1 MAKNYRYIGTSTNPK
16 DAIFNQQY
24 YDSLI
29 DNRQYQDAY
38 DYAMQYPML
47 DPMEQAEY
55 KQHLKNMLREGK
67 VVEAI
72 YKNIDEAAYP
82 AVDFRNLVMQPG
94 GLGKLETGNTYA
106 NQFKTW
112 KNELGG
118 GENRL
123 QVRFDPQKRKG
134 IFGIDFLA
142 RDNNDANIDVFYEK
156 SGLNKQYLEAN
167 GVSVRV
173 KDGYTYLEFDKS
185 NDLANKI
192 LLNIPHSVNFTPWIN
207 GVKEDGTIVS
217 DHLRKAGGGDSG
229 LGSYTT
235 TAGGYQV
242 VQMQNLYK
250 DAQKIEDT
258 AYNNGTAKV
267 KQYSSQIF
275 PLLYDN
281 SQELENQLNQG
292 SIKSSDFNSRIKREN
307 QKLIDGIAFINPNE
321 YEIQSNW
328 FNDDKSDVNVPL
340 TPEQKEEIHK
350 RYKATK
356 QKDIRYGLVISGNK
370 VGLAIQLPAITNNKG
385 EVKEESCD
393 FMIFGDDIAQ
403 QLQRQINTDP
413 GMQAYQEINDM
424 QDLGYTYKDGNGNT
438 YTYDGLG
445 GWIVNGTDKSK
456 TTEYVRRQ
464 IHKDKAAEDVGNSI
478 ILNNI
483 SINGTLVNPQRYLT
497 QTKIAAFMI
506 ANDARR
512 QGDIIEALKEVYGN
526 SIDYTSEQ
534 AIVDAIF
541 GLKGTGDVVAQ
552 EYEDKISDPNVYE
565 KLNDIF
571 EIYTNMLNVGNSYI
585 RTINK

>member
-82 AVDFRNLVMQPG
+82 AVDFRNAVTEPG
-94 GLGKLETGNTYA
+94 GLEKLSPDNTYA
-106 NQFKTW
+106 NQFKQY
-112 KNELGG
+112 KDAIGG
-118 GENRL
+118 GQNR
-123 QVRFDPQKRKG
+123 VRVKFQPKIQKVL
-134 IFGIDFLA
+134 GIDWLKP
-142 RDNNDANIDVFYEK
+142 DNKNNIDSFYEQT
-156 SGLNKQYLEAN
+156 GYNKQYLEAN
-167 GVSVRV
+167 GVKVSLI
-173 KDGYTYLEFDKS
+173 DGNTYLEFDKS
-185 NDLANKI
+185 NDLANNI
-192 LLNIPHSVNFTPWIN
+192 LLNLNDSGYYGVRIQ
-207 GVKEDGTIVS
+207 GVKEDGSLTDFDIAS
-217 DHLRKAGGGDSG
+217 GHYGDVFAKDIPSN
-229 LGSYTT
+229 LAS
-235 TAGGYQV
+235 
-242 VQMQNLYK
+242 MQRLYK
-250 DAQKIEDT
+250 EAQIIEDT

-281 SQELENQLNQG
+281 AQELENRLNAG
-292 SIKSSDFNSRIKREN
+292 TIKSSDFNSRIKREN
-307 QKLIDGIAFINPNE
+307 QKLIDGIAFINPDE
-321 YEIQSNW
+321 YEIQSSW
-328 FNDDKSDVNVPL
+328 FNDDKSGVDVPL
-340 TPEQKEEIHK
+340 TSEQKKEIHK
-350 RYKATK
+350 RYKATQ
-356 QKDIRYGLVISGNK
+356 QKNIRYGLVISGNK
-370 VGLAIQLPAITNNKG
+370 VGLAIQLPAITNSKG
-385 EVKEESCD
+385 EVTEESCD

-497 QTKIAAFMI
+497 QSKIAAFMI

-512 QGDIIEALKEVYGN
+512 QGDIIEALKEIYGN

-552 EYEDKISDPNVYE
+552 EYEDKISDYNVYE

-571 EIYTNMLNVGNSYI
+571 EIYTNILNVGNSYI